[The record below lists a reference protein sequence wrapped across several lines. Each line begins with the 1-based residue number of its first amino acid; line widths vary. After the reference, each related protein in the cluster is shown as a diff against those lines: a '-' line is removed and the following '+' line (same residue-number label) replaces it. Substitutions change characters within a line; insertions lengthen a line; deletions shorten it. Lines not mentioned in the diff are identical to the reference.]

1 MTGTPTEVPVP
12 RRVAVA
18 VRLFTA
24 GSVVGES
31 GWKALSDEDGKLATG
46 KINERFRTH
55 HHELRGN
62 SGFEGLNPALEA
74 HQAMVFHMVGGWRLN
89 RGEMIA

>member
-1 MTGTPTEVPVP
+1 MP

-55 HHELRGN
+55 HHELCGN

-74 HQAMVFHMVGGWRLN
+74 LQAMVFQIPLANSKECYVFQSFLFLFLKYN
-89 RGEMIA
+89 